1 MNAKSWIFAAA
12 LSGLVVMGGCSGGQ
26 KPPEP
31 DATTGS
37 SASSKGSP
45 GPVEGDFKVALLT
58 PSPVSDAG
66 WSAMA
71 YDGLKAIETDLNA
84 TINTQEARD
93 TQIKDAMRAYANQ
106 GYQLIIGHGFEY
118 NAPGVEL
125 AKDFPKTVFVSS
137 SGNET
142 APNAGAFRFYLEQ
155 GCYLAGMT
163 AGLMTKSGVV
173 AMIGGPKVPS
183 IASTFKAFK
192 AGAESVKPSI
202 RVIET
207 YTGQNSDIAAAKRAT
222 EAAIA
227 EGADFVIHQTNAAA
241 QGVFDACKGKGVW
254 AFGTNADQNS
264 NPSGVVLAS
273 AVIVAK
279 PAFLDLAKQVKDG
292 TYRGAVVLKGM
303 QEGAIDFVFNPTLTE
318 KVPADVIA
326 KVEDM
331 KAKIKSGDFTVPKD
345 DF

>member
-1 MNAKSWIFAAA
+1 MNVKTWILAVT
-12 LSGLVVMGGCSGGQ
+12 LGGLLTLGGCSGGQ
-26 KPPEP
+26 KPAENEG
-31 DATTGS
+31 TTGS
-37 SASSKGSP
+37 TAASGGKGGP

-93 TQIKDAMRAYANQ
+93 TQIKDAMRSYANQ

-137 SGNET
+137 SGDGT

-155 GCYLAGMT
+155 GCYLAGMM

-192 AGAESVKPSI
+192 AGAESVKPGI

-207 YTGQNSDIAAAKRAT
+207 YTGQNADIAAAKRCRHRGC
-222 EAAIA
+222 EAGDRSCDRGRSRLHHPPDERGCTGRLRCSQG
-227 EGADFVIHQTNAAA
+227 EG
-241 QGVFDACKGKGVW
+241 GVGVR
-254 AFGTNADQNS
+254 DERRPELQ
-264 NPSGVVLAS
+264 P
-273 AVIVAK
+273 
-279 PAFLDLAKQVKDG
+279 D
-292 TYRGAVVLKGM
+292 RGRHRQCRAGSSS
-303 QEGAIDFVFNPTLTE
+303 P
-318 KVPADVIA
+318 VP
-326 KVEDM
+326 
-331 KAKIKSGDFTVPKD
+331 
-345 DF
+345 